1 MDYCDCG
8 ALDKF
13 ITNETSTYTL
23 VNALNW
29 SYQLADALSFLHSKN
44 IMHRDVKMQN
54 ILLKDN
60 YQNIV
65 LTDYGTATNLGRNL
79 LTNNVGTPIIMAP
92 EVFRGTLYAEQCDIY
107 SWSIVFW
114 QLLSKQFSPY
124 EDQNINKYS
133 RISIE
138 SQLNIVSF
146 FFIALVMK
154 VLSDKLRPPK
164 LNNCPELFVA
174 LLYRS
179 WHSNPIERPSLSFI
193 KIILRLILNMLPKTQ
208 HDCSSEVID
217 EVKRQCTNDS
227 NTLEKY
233 FPYQPRLNN
242 ERSKYLYEE
251 HSNKLKF
258 ISDMKHE
265 ISQLDEQVQEICE
278 QNKSKRDHHKQLLEE
293 NQILK
298 EQIKQ
303 LRASKAT

>member
-1 MDYCDCG
+1 
-8 ALDKF
+8 
-13 ITNETSTYTL
+13 
-23 VNALNW
+23 
-29 SYQLADALSFLHSKN
+29 
-44 IMHRDVKMQN
+44 
-54 ILLKDN
+54 
-60 YQNIV
+60 
-65 LTDYGTATNLGRNL
+65 
-79 LTNNVGTPIIMAP
+79 
-92 EVFRGTLYAEQCDIY
+92 
-107 SWSIVFW
+107 
-114 QLLSKQFSPY
+114 
-124 EDQNINKYS
+124 
-133 RISIE
+133 
-138 SQLNIVSF
+138 
-146 FFIALVMK
+146 MK